1 MSMYYSDK
9 ETFFV
14 QLVRRGKVAG
24 QHSYFPTSGPA
35 GFKVL
40 NYPRNYSKHFCL
52 GFKELTTVFR
62 KTRGSSVLDSPG
74 SIGIDR
80 GDFVLDS
87 KDCVCGAATIP
98 EDWKQRE
105 LRC

>member
-1 MSMYYSDK
+1 MYYSDK

-52 GFKELTTVFR
+52 GLK
-62 KTRGSSVLDSPG
+62 S
-74 SIGIDR
+74 
-80 GDFVLDS
+80 
-87 KDCVCGAATIP
+87 
-98 EDWKQRE
+98 
-105 LRC
+105 